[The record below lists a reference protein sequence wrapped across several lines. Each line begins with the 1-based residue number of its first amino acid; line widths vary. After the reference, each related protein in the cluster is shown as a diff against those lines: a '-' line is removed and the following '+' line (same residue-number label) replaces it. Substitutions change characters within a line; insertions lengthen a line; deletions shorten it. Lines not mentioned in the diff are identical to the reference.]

1 MKLQSASLRE
11 VKRIACGTAAGSAA
25 LVIAMFAL
33 SKMGVGTFDYRVFTG
48 AAGGC
53 IVAVLNF
60 ALMCMTIQRAV
71 SIGEQ
76 KAMKTFIQGSYNG
89 RLLLQAGWI
98 VAAYLMPWVNVFS
111 AAVPLLFPNLTI
123 FYLQA
128 RGRLVTPSER
138 KNPPSASF
146 DEEDEEES
154 EDRKGPF
161 EV

>member
-1 MKLQSASLRE
+1 MKLQPTSQRE
-11 VKRIACGTAAGSAA
+11 VKRIACGTAVGGLLLTA
-25 LVIAMFAL
+25 VMFVL
-33 SKMGVGTFDYRVFTG
+33 GTMGIGTFDYRVITG
-48 AAGGC
+48 VVGGC

-60 ALMCMTIQRAV
+60 TLMCITIQRAV

-98 VAAYLMPWVNVFS
+98 VAAYLISWINVF
-111 AAVPLLFPNLTI
+111 AAAIPLLFPNLMI

-128 RGRLVTPSER
+128 RGKLVTPSDR
-138 KNPPSASF
+138 KNPPS
-146 DEEDEEES
+146 EEMEEF
-154 EDRKGPF
+154 EDQKGPF